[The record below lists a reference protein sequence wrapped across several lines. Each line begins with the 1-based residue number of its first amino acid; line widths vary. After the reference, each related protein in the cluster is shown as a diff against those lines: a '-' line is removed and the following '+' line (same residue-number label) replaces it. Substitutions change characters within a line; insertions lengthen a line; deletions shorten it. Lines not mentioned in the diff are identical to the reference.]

1 MYVPSP
7 HTLATG
13 PLFTPV
19 RLGALALP
27 NRVLMAPMTR
37 CRAGESEVPTEAMAR
52 YYAQRASAGLIVSE
66 GSQVAPEGQGF
77 PRTPGI
83 HTDAQREGWR
93 RVTGAV
99 HAAGGRIVLQ
109 LWHVGRASHASY
121 QPGGRAPVGPSAI
134 AIEGGSVSLP
144 DGTSVPYPV
153 PRALEI
159 EEIARVIEQFARA
172 AGNAR
177 AAGCDGV
184 ELHGAN
190 GYLLEQFLYDGSNQ
204 RRDAYGGSVEN
215 RARLLLEVTRAV
227 VEVWGPGRVGVR
239 LSPRGVY
246 NGMYDSNRRAT
257 YAHVARALD
266 ALPLAYLHLIDPV
279 PGHRMLGPEALVGPD
294 PVPAIRAHYRGP
306 IVINGGYDS
315 ETANA
320 AIASGRAAAVA
331 FGLWFL
337 ANPDLPARLSRGAPL
352 NALDRSSF
360 YGAGERGYTDYPA
373 LDAAEPDAGG
383 AQSTTRT
390 S

>member
-1 MYVPSP
+1 MHPPPLHP
-7 HTLATG
+7 HAAG

-37 CRAGESEVPTEAMAR
+37 CRAGDGEVATEAMAR

-66 GSQVAPEGQGF
+66 GSQVAPEGRGF

-83 HTDAQREGWR
+83 HTDAQREAWQ

-121 QPGGRAPVGPSAI
+121 QPHGRAPVAPSAI
-134 AIEGGSVSLP
+134 AIEGGAVSLP
-144 DGTSVPYPV
+144 DGTSAPYPV
-153 PRALEI
+153 PRALELD
-159 EEIARVIEQFARA
+159 EIARVIDQFARA
-172 AGNAR
+172 AENAR
-177 AAGCDGV
+177 AAGFDGV
-184 ELHGAN
+184 EVHGAN
-190 GYLLEQFLYDGSNQ
+190 GYLLDQFLHDGSNQ

-227 VEVWGPGRVGVR
+227 VDVWGPGRVGVR

-257 YAHVARALD
+257 YACVAQALD
-266 ALPLAYLHLIDPV
+266 PLPLAYLHLIDPV

-294 PVPAIRAHYRGP
+294 PVPEIRARYHGP
-306 IVINGGYDS
+306 IVINGGYDRA
-315 ETANA
+315 TANA
-320 AIASGRAAAVA
+320 AIASGRAAAVS
-331 FGLWFL
+331 FGLSFL
-337 ANPDLPARLSRGAPL
+337 ANPDLPARLLRGAPL
-352 NALDRSSF
+352 EAPDRSTF
-360 YGAGERGYTDYPA
+360 YAAGERGYTDYPA
-373 LDAAEPDAGG
+373 LDATEPGAGSP
-383 AQSTTRT
+383 QSTART